1 MVPYIS
7 LLIDVS
13 GLVWEDGGTR
23 GLTGAVKEPWLVRKT
38 RYMAAL
44 DPKSERSLR
53 VTAAYIAHNAHDN
66 LLDARRDDLSWES
79 FRARLD

>member
-1 MVPYIS
+1 M
-7 LLIDVS
+7 
-13 GLVWEDGGTR
+13 
-23 GLTGAVKEPWLVRKT
+23 TGSVKEPWLVRKT

-53 VTAAYIAHNAHDN
+53 VTAAYMAHNARDK

-79 FRARLD
+79 FRHRLD

>member
-53 VTAAYIAHNAHDN
+53 VTAAYIAHNARDK